1 MKNIRIL
8 VFCIVISF
16 VFSSAFSQGYHVR
29 IGTIGN
35 SITHGNSLADPLTQ
49 AFPVVL
55 DEMLKGVYG
64 DTCLV
69 KNYGLTTTT
78 MLKNGDVS
86 YWDTQHLKDYL
97 SYAPE
102 ICFLMLGTNDTKP
115 QNWDVYREKFI
126 GDYLSMMDTIK
137 ARNPSTRFIL
147 AYPPPAFEIKW
158 GIRDSVI
165 LNGVIPAIDSIAKLE
180 EVVIM
185 DFYYPLLD
193 SAHLFP
199 DNIHPGVEGNVLMA
213 EMLLDRI
220 IKSDIIHKADT
231 GQTFITSFST
241 NKNTIPLGGTA
252 ELSWT
257 IINADSIFINGEP
270 VEKEGGVIVSPAETT
285 PYTLLAKG
293 PIKNDTS
300 TITLEVYV
308 QELARLRLSPSLP
321 RRDAGDTIFLQAFH
335 YDQFGL
341 RFTRNYK
348 DITWSL
354 EGSGILYGETD
365 TSIFFV
371 CERPDT
377 SYLEVSYQGD
387 ISYSAKII
395 TRPYPTGIAK
405 NESPRDFNV
414 YPNPVNEKITIKMG
428 SQGGPVLISLF
439 DLKGVLQLERGFP
452 SVLSHDL
459 IRLNISD
466 LASGIYVMKISYNS
480 GVYTEQLLVN

>member
-8 VFCIVISF
+8 VFCVAISLM
-16 VFSSAFSQGYHVR
+16 FSSAFSQAYHVR

-55 DEMLKGVYG
+55 DDMLKGVYG

-86 YWDTQHLKDYL
+86 YWDTRHLRDYL

-115 QNWDVYREKFI
+115 QNWDVYWDEFI
-126 GDYLSMMDTIK
+126 SDYLSMMDTIK
-137 ARNPSTRFIL
+137 ARNPSTLFIL

-180 EVVIM
+180 DVVIM

-199 DNIHPGVEGNVLMA
+199 DNIHPGIEGNVLMA

-220 IKSDIIHKADT
+220 IKSDIIHKAVT

-241 NKNTIPLGGTA
+241 YSNSIPMGGTA
-252 ELSWT
+252 ELNWT
-257 IINADSIFINGEP
+257 IINADSVFINGEP
-270 VEKEGGVIVSPAETT
+270 VEKEGGVMVAPTGTT
-285 PYTLLAKG
+285 TYTLVAKG
-293 PIKNDTS
+293 QVKNDTS
-300 TITLEVYV
+300 SITLEVYV
-308 QELARLRLSPSLP
+308 QELARLRLSPSQP
-321 RRDAGDTIFLQAFH
+321 RRDTGDTIFFQAYH
-335 YDQFGL
+335 YDQFDL
-341 RFTRNYK
+341 QFTRNYA

-354 EGSGILYGETD
+354 EGSGLLYEKTD
-365 TSIFFV
+365 TSVFFV

-377 SYLEVSYQGD
+377 SYLEVSYQGN
-387 ISYSAKII
+387 ISKSARII
-395 TRPYPTGIAK
+395 TRPYPVGITK
-405 NESPRDFNV
+405 NESQGRFNV
-414 YPNPVNEKITIKMG
+414 YLIT
-428 SQGGPVLISLF
+428 QLIE
-439 DLKGVLQLERGFP
+439 QT
-452 SVLSHDL
+452 
-459 IRLNISD
+459 
-466 LASGIYVMKISYNS
+466 ASFTVSKFN
-480 GVYTEQLLVN
+480 